1 MSRVR
6 SIRRFLLSGIL
17 ALVSLSLA
25 VSGLIGY
32 LEANHEMEELFD
44 ARLAQS
50 ARITNQLL
58 SRYLKQ
64 RGELPSF
71 FRDALRPVRV
81 LRAVGRCGRRKVDA
95 HGVEHDVAEVAT
107 HGDVREVTAD
117 ARTQLLDRHAAA
129 DRQAKVRTAARQFI
143 QDRRDLRQMTEAV
156 RGDVDEEV

>member
-1 MSRVR
+1 MRWRYTFTTCARSSSRAHPQHPAASATSCR
-6 SIRRFLLSGIL
+6 SQDAPGQQRDTQPDEWRPLHAVSFLLSGIL

-64 RGELPSF
+64 RGELPSNG
-71 FRDALRPVRV
+71 AVYQEWGAG
-81 LRAVGRCGRRKVDA
+81 RARYLPSGEAQLQPAGA
-95 HGVEHDVAEVAT
+95 GQTSSPPTAT
-107 HGDVREVTAD
+107 SSNT
-117 ARTQLLDRHAAA
+117 TS
-129 DRQAKVRTAARQFI
+129 TSSC
-143 QDRRDLRQMTEAV
+143 
-156 RGDVDEEV
+156 

>member
-50 ARITNQLL
+50 ARI
-58 SRYLKQ
+58 
-64 RGELPSF
+64 
-71 FRDALRPVRV
+71 
-81 LRAVGRCGRRKVDA
+81 
-95 HGVEHDVAEVAT
+95 
-107 HGDVREVTAD
+107 
-117 ARTQLLDRHAAA
+117 
-129 DRQAKVRTAARQFI
+129 
-143 QDRRDLRQMTEAV
+143 
-156 RGDVDEEV
+156 

>member
-64 RGELPSF
+64 RGELPNNGAVYQEWEQAVPDDLASGEAQLQPAGAGQ
-71 FRDALRPVRV
+71 RVHPLRPRVRAQP
-81 LRAVGRCGRRKVDA
+81 LLPAAERAG
-95 HGVEHDVAEVAT
+95 HH
-107 HGDVREVTAD
+107 
-117 ARTQLLDRHAAA
+117 
-129 DRQAKVRTAARQFI
+129 TAALTQCAGAAPDHPGTRLQ
-143 QDRRDLRQMTEAV
+143 QRDQGSPRVAHLHPLQ
-156 RGDVDEEV
+156 RG

>member
-17 ALVSLSLA
+17 ALVSVSLA

-58 SRYLKQ
+58 DRYLKQ
-64 RGELPSF
+64 RGDLPSNGAIYQEWEQAVPNAPT
-71 FRDALRPVRV
+71 RSRAASARWTGQRV
-81 LRAVGRCGRRKVDA
+81 
-95 HGVEHDVAEVAT
+95 HPPMAT
-107 HGDVREVTAD
+107 SSSATSPSS
-117 ARTQLLDRHAAA
+117 
-129 DRQAKVRTAARQFI
+129 
-143 QDRRDLRQMTEAV
+143 
-156 RGDVDEEV
+156 

>member
-25 VSGLIGY
+25 ISGLIGY
-32 LEANHEMEELFD
+32 LQANHEMEELFD

-64 RGELPSF
+64 SGELP
-71 FRDALRPVRV
+71 RNGTVYQEWVQAVPETPRV
-81 LRAVGRCGRRKVDA
+81 HPLWP
-95 HGVEHDVAEVAT
+95 
-107 HGDVREVTAD
+107 
-117 ARTQLLDRHAAA
+117 
-129 DRQAKVRTAARQFI
+129 
-143 QDRRDLRQMTEAV
+143 
-156 RGDVDEEV
+156 

>member
-64 RGELPSF
+64 RGELPSNG
-71 FRDALRPVRV
+71 
-81 LRAVGRCGRRKVDA
+81 AVYQEWEQAVPADPHQEKRSFSQLGR
-95 HGVEHDVAEVAT
+95 
-107 HGDVREVTAD
+107 
-117 ARTQLLDRHAAA
+117 
-129 DRQAKVRTAARQFI
+129 
-143 QDRRDLRQMTEAV
+143 
-156 RGDVDEEV
+156 